1 MLFTPAKTTSRK
13 MRVLSVKH
21 IRTFSDFEAASAYID
36 ARLNDKPAFNF
47 NIQQTANGW
56 NVSRVIGA

>member
-1 MLFTPAKTTSRK
+1 MLFTPAKTTPRK

-47 NIQQTANGW
+47 NIQQTANG
-56 NVSRVIGA
+56 